1 MSSGLEASQCKHFSR
16 IVKHFCEQPS
26 QIGRPRECRTLRAL
40 STGRPD
46 PVTLDDLARHP
57 ELKRQHELLLRFQRQ
72 LHLEPAVLGACAL
85 GSLADDRADRLS
97 DVDLMVYCEPGA
109 AEALLKTLSEV
120 AADAPVVHRLNG
132 RHDEASVFEKV
143 ILEDWSSY
151 EIHVVEP
158 QTRMRLRAPY
168 VELLSRDG
176 YLESVRRDDAKPIG
190 PDTVKPYVNG
200 DAGLVWDLY
209 CCMKWLRRGDVDRS
223 KDFLRQL
230 GTRLNS

>member
-1 MSSGLEASQCKHFSR
+1 M
-16 IVKHFCEQPS
+16 
-26 QIGRPRECRTLRAL
+26 
-40 STGRPD
+40 
-46 PVTLDDLARHP
+46 TLDKLAREP
-57 ELKRQHELLLRFQRQ
+57 RLARQHELLLRLQRQ
-72 LHLEPAVLGACAL
+72 LAREPACLGACAL
-85 GSLADDRADRLS
+85 GSLADGRADELS

-109 AEALLKTLSEV
+109 AASILQSLSEV
-120 AADAPVVHRLNG
+120 AADRPVIHRLNG

-168 VELLSRDG
+168 LELISRDD
-176 YLESVRRDDAKPIG
+176 YLESVRRSDDKPIG

-209 CCMKWLRRGDVDRS
+209 CCMKWLKRGHTERG
-223 KDFLRQL
+223 KNFLQQL
-230 GTRLNS
+230 GTRLGAEVS